1 MTSHYKIIH
10 TTCHDQWGGLEKQ
23 ALNQAAWMSDKGHQV
38 VMIAPDGSP
47 LFQRAKKLGLR
58 VYAMSFRRMN
68 QISNYRDLVRIFL
81 NEQPHVLTI
90 HGDRDVNVALLA
102 AHKTGIPCRIFFCHS
117 FSHVRNSWITR
128 RLCQKYSHYVF
139 SPSAHAARFLQSA
152 LHLKDTQVI
161 PMPGGILLPDNLMPW
176 DVARNTLAK
185 ELKCAPETRFIGTV
199 GHLSREWGVATLIRA
214 FKQIQSRV
222 PHHLVLAGDGTA
234 EYQTRMAGLAR
245 DLGIHEKTHFIGEK
259 ASAWPVYR
267 ALDCHILAWENIHGI
282 RPQWEIF
289 SLLKAMYSSCPVIG
303 SRTGE
308 IPDIIHPGENG
319 LLFDPGDAVGLAEQ
333 VLDTLD
339 REAATLE
346 RIYAAREK
354 VRRDY
359 TMDAMGRNILR
370 IYRLH
375 QVRLE
380 KQKPSRHSFS

>member
-23 ALNQAAWMSDKGHQV
+23 ILNEAVWMRDRGHQV
-38 VMIAPDGSP
+38 VLITPDGTP
-47 LFQRAKKLGLR
+47 LFQRAKKQGFR
-58 VYAMSFRRMN
+58 VYAMSFRRMK
-68 QISNYRDLVRIFL
+68 QISDYRDLVRILL
-81 NEQPHVLTI
+81 NEQPHILTT
-90 HGDRDVNVALLA
+90 HGDRDAKVALLA

-117 FSHVRNSWITR
+117 FSYVRSSWVTR
-128 RLCQKYSHYVF
+128 RLYQKLSHYIF
-139 SPSAHAARFLQSA
+139 TPSEHAARFLQSA

-161 PMPGGILLPDNLMPW
+161 PMPGGILTPDVLMPE
-176 DVARNTLAK
+176 DEARNTLAK

-199 GHLSREWGVATLIRA
+199 GPLSRDRGVTTLMRA
-214 FKQIQSRV
+214 FKQIQSRI

-234 EYQTRMAGLAR
+234 EHQTRMADLAR
-245 DLGIHEKTHFIGEK
+245 ELGIHEKTHFIGEK
-259 ASAWPVYR
+259 ESAWPVYR
-267 ALDCHILAWENIHGI
+267 ALDCYILAWENFSGI

-289 SLLKAMYSSCPVIG
+289 SLLEAMYGSCPVIG

-308 IPDIIHPGENG
+308 ITDIIHHGENG
-319 LLFDPGDAVGLAEQ
+319 LLFDPGDADSLGKQILES
-333 VLDTLD
+333 LT

-346 RIYAAREK
+346 RIYAAKEK

-359 TMDAMGRNILR
+359 TIDAMGRNILR

-380 KQKPSRHSFS
+380 KRQPTSHSFL